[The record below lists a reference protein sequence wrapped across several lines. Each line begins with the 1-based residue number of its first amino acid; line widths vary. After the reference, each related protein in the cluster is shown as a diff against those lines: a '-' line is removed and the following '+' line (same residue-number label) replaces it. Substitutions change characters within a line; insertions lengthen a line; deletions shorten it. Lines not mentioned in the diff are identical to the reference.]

1 MSRERL
7 AEILG
12 QDFWT
17 VGVPDM
23 AAANRIASNK
33 MAAGREAVTW
43 ADDEGRAWCAWG
55 VVKP

>member
-17 VGVPDM
+17 VNVPDM

-43 ADDEGRAWCAWG
+43 ADDEGRAYCAWG
-55 VVKP
+55 VTK

>member
-1 MSRERL
+1 MSARL

-12 QDFWT
+12 KDFWT
-17 VGVPDM
+17 VGVPDI

-43 ADDEGRAWCAWG
+43 TDEDGLAFVAWG